1 MNDRHL
7 ISEHY
12 KLVTE
17 LTDSK
22 ANVQRL
28 IKKYGVSEDEAHVLI
43 QRFTKVEARL
53 QNLDISSYPPP
64 DLELISAPKDIFSY
78 PSLDRLKHIL
88 TELENTSSNKQQLK
102 RDAELGAKIV
112 FENENVIVRLIR
124 NKRAAIKFGRGTN
137 WCIAVDDYDFEP
149 REQEDNEEGE
159 VQWDDDNEDTGNR
172 FNGYTVDSVDENTVY
187 YVERK
192 KPDRDTYDRIAILI
206 NIKDE
211 ETEMRDAMNNNIND
225 HWDRFVYSGWDF
237 AKDNNIPREVFKH
250 VAYTGEERETI
261 QRIRQEEMD
270 EWMRK
275 EWNRKK

>member
-12 KLVTE
+12 RLVTE

-22 ANVQRL
+22 ANIERL
-28 IKKYGVSEDEAHVLI
+28 VKKYGVYEDDAHALI

-53 QNLDISSYPPP
+53 QN
-64 DLELISAPKDIFSY
+64 KDIFSY
-78 PSLDRLKHIL
+78 KSLD
-88 TELENTSSNKQQLK
+88 ELEKTISGLETTKSVPQQIK
-102 RDAELGAKIV
+102 TDADKGAKIV

-137 WCIAVDDYDFEP
+137 WCIAVDDYDFQP
-149 REQEDNEEGE
+149 RAHWPEDDIEE
-159 VQWDDDNEDTGNR
+159 TGNR
-172 FNGYTVDSVDENTVY
+172 FNGYTVKSPDENTVY

-192 KPDRDTYDRIAILI
+192 NPDKDTYDKIAILI
-206 NIKDE
+206 NNDNE
-211 ETEMRDAMNNNIND
+211 DTEKSNALNNDI
-225 HWDRFVYSGWDF
+225 SGTQNHFGYTAWDF
-237 AKDNNIPREVFKH
+237 ARDNNIPWEVFQH

-261 QRIRQEEMD
+261 QRIRQQEMD

-275 EWNRKK
+275 ERARKK